1 MIQSV
6 QEQEYV
12 FASNTDNLKFSTTD
26 LRTRSASCQFPGWL
40 NHNDGSATF
49 EILNGG
55 IYEVK
60 FNANVTSGTAGQVAL
75 ALFGDGVQIIGA
87 EADTTIATAGEYEN
101 ISINKTIRVCG
112 RSSAT
117 LSIQSV
123 PNVVYDDTTTETQIP
138 IVKNANIIIT
148 RIA

>member
-6 QEQEYV
+6 NEQEYV
-12 FASNTDNLKFSTTD
+12 FASNTDALKFSTTD

-40 NHNDGSATF
+40 NHNEGSASF

-55 IYEVK
+55 IYEIK
-60 FNANVTSGTAGQVAL
+60 FNANITSGTAGQVGL
-75 ALFGDGVQIIGA
+75 ALFGDGVQIIGT
-87 EADTTIATAGEYEN
+87 EADATIGTVGEYEN

-112 RSSAT
+112 RSNAT

-123 PNVVYDDTTTETQIP
+123 PNIVYDETTTDTQIP
-138 IVKNANIIIT
+138 IVKNANIVIT